1 MAESSFMSNSN
12 SPGKDCHSLN
22 VSMPG
27 EVEMVEQGGEEGTE
41 GGSSGG
47 ICGMQM
53 HSDPLPELLLLLLEV
68 TQTDGRPLPVG
79 MFTARTV
86 AQHVIDLTGQNPVE
100 VDVMNDHDT
109 IIQMEPETTI
119 VHAAQA
125 LHNARLWDSQATKI
139 TCLLSSR
146 QSMVN
151 VVHERDHTRQR
162 LQRLEVEIRRFQQE
176 QESQEQMVE
185 LLQKFCSEVKKVEE
199 LRC

>member
-12 SPGKDCHSLN
+12 SPSKDCHSPN
-22 VSMPG
+22 VSMLS
-27 EVEMVEQGGEEGTE
+27 EVEMVELGGEEGAE

-47 ICGMQM
+47 ICRMQA
-53 HSDPLPELLLLLLEV
+53 HSDPPPELLLLLLEV

-86 AQHVIDLTGQNPVE
+86 AQHVIDLTGQIPVE

-109 IIQMEPETTI
+109 IVQMEPESTV

-125 LHNARLWDSQATKI
+125 LHNARLWDGQAAEI

-146 QSMVN
+146 QSVVN
-151 VVHERDHTRQR
+151 VVHE
-162 LQRLEVEIRRFQQE
+162 
-176 QESQEQMVE
+176 
-185 LLQKFCSEVKKVEE
+185 
-199 LRC
+199 